1 MTDTATAAGPAHEGA
16 DGVLVWGHA
25 GLRLELAADE
35 GGVPLLVRLERPG
48 DPGPAVPP
56 QARLPLVELTALG
69 HGTGWSGPRF
79 TGTAPGGRMRMRA
92 VRSKAADGW
101 HYLDLDV
108 HDPVTGLTATV
119 ELSSPDGVPVL
130 RSRTRVRNEG
140 ARRVVLQ
147 SVSSLLLGGLPGA
160 GALEV
165 HRARNDWLAEGR
177 WYAEPLR
184 ATVADI
190 GVDAHQHDSRAALA
204 VTGRGSW
211 PTDGHLAA
219 GALVERTGERF
230 GGPSGG
236 RPGER
241 ADGRPGDGAGD
252 RTAGRSSERAGGGT
266 GGSGGRSG
274 ERADGRPGDGA
285 GDRTA
290 GPSSERA
297 GGGTGGSGGLSGKRS
312 GGPSSERA
320 DEGAGDRTGGPDG
333 DRAAGPEGDR
343 TGGRAW
349 AWQIES
355 PAGWRWDIGEY
366 AHGCHL
372 ALHGPTDAEHQ
383 WRQALDPGQEFTTVP
398 AAVALGTGFEDAIAA
413 LTAYRRAVRRPHP
426 DHTALP
432 VVFNDYMNTL
442 MGDPT
447 TQKLLPLIDAAARAG
462 AEYFCVDSGWYD
474 DDLHGWWDSVGE
486 WLPSAARFP
495 GGGIRAVLD
504 HIRDRGMVPGLWLE
518 PEVVG
523 VRSPVAR
530 ALPDDAFFQCD
541 GVRVTEQGRHQLDL
555 RHPAARAHLDA
566 TVDRIVGEWGI
577 GYLKLDYNIAVAPG
591 TQGPG
596 DTSPGAGLLGHARA
610 YLDWISAVLDRHPG
624 LVIEN
629 CASGGMRMDGATL
642 AVTQLQS
649 TSDQQDPLRYPPI
662 AAAAPAAMPPEQSA
676 VWAYPQPEFTD
687 DEIAFTLAGAL
698 LGRVHLS
705 GRLDGMTERQLSLV
719 RRALTVYKELR
730 ADLARALPFW
740 PLGLPGWTDPW
751 PALGMRVPGGPTY
764 LLVWR
769 RGGERAAMSVPVPHL
784 AGRPAVRVRVL
795 HPGDAAGEAGRE
807 SAAGQAEWHAADAA
821 VEVVLPRTP
830 GALLLRL
837 DAAG

>member
-1 MTDTATAAGPAHEGA
+1 MAADPDREQAH
-16 DGVLVWGHA
+16 GVLAWGHD
-25 GLRLELAADE
+25 GLRLELSTGPD
-35 GGVPLLVRLERPG
+35 GVPRLARLERPG
-48 DPGPAVPP
+48 DPVSGTAS
-56 QARLPLVELTALG
+56 ATLLPLVELTALG

-79 TGTAPGGRMRMRA
+79 TGTAPGGRMRHRA
-92 VRSKAADGW
+92 VRTRTAGGW
-101 HYLDLDV
+101 HFLDV
-108 HDPVTGLTATV
+108 ELHDPVTGLTAIV

-130 RSRTRVRNEG
+130 RSRTRVRNDSSH
-140 ARRVVLQ
+140 RVVLQ
-147 SVSSLLLGGLPGA
+147 SISSLLLGGLPPA
-160 GALEV
+160 DALEV
-165 HRARNDWLAEGR
+165 LRARNDWLGENR

-190 GVDAHQHDSRAALA
+190 GVDAHQHDSRAGLTVA
-204 VTGRGSW
+204 GRGSW

-219 GALVERTGERF
+219 GALGDR
-230 GGPSGG
+230 SGG
-236 RPGER
+236 R
-241 ADGRPGDGAGD
+241 
-252 RTAGRSSERAGGGT
+252 T
-266 GGSGGRSG
+266 
-274 ERADGRPGDGA
+274 
-285 GDRTA
+285 
-290 GPSSERA
+290 
-297 GGGTGGSGGLSGKRS
+297 
-312 GGPSSERA
+312 
-320 DEGAGDRTGGPDG
+320 
-333 DRAAGPEGDR
+333 
-343 TGGRAW
+343 W

-372 ALHGPTDAEHQ
+372 ALHGPTDADHQ
-383 WRQALDPGQEFTTVP
+383 WRHALGPGQDVTTVP
-398 AAVALGTGFEDAIAA
+398 VAVALGTGFEDAIAA
-413 LTAYRRAVRRPHP
+413 LTSYRRAIRRPHT

-447 TQKLLPLIDAAARAG
+447 TQKLLPLIDAAAQAG

-486 WLPSAARFP
+486 WLPSATRFP
-495 GGGIRAVLD
+495 GGGIQAVLD
-504 HIRDRGMVPGLWLE
+504 HIRSRGMVPGLWLE

-530 ALPDDAFFQCD
+530 SLPDDAFFQCD
-541 GVRVTEQGRHQLDL
+541 GVRLTEQGRHQLDL

-566 TVDRIVGEWGI
+566 TVDRIVGGWGV
-577 GYLKLDYNIAVAPG
+577 GYLKLDYNIVVSPG
-591 TQGPG
+591 TQGPA

-610 YLDWISAVLDRHPG
+610 YLDWITAVLDRHPG

-662 AAAAPAAMPPEQSA
+662 AAAAPAAVPPEQSA

-705 GRLDGMTERQLSLV
+705 GRLDRMTPDQLSLV
-719 RRALTVYKELR
+719 RQALTVYKDLR
-730 ADLARALPFW
+730 ADLPRALPFW

-751 PALGMRVPGGPTY
+751 LAQGMRVPGGPTY

-769 RGGERAAMSVPVPHL
+769 RDGDRAAASLPVPHL
-784 AGRPAVRVRVL
+784 AGRAGVRVRVL
-795 HPGDAAGEAGRE
+795 HPGAGTGA
-807 SAAGQAEWHAADAA
+807 AEWQAAEAA
-821 VEVVLPRTP
+821 VEVRLPRFPT
-830 GALLLRL
+830 ALLLRL